1 MPASNLFSVQAA
13 MQALAAEDALF
24 LDTRYDLTDA
34 EFGPRAFAD
43 ARIPGAMFFNQG
55 TDLVGPCTG
64 FNGRHPLPA
73 RADFIL
79 LLEHLGLQPEQ
90 QLIVYDDSGGQFA
103 TRLWWML
110 RWAGFERVAVLDGG
124 WQAWQQA
131 QAPIDRQP
139 ADAHRV
145 AQALADLSKSGE
157 GTQQSAAAQQ
167 SVITQQSV
175 AEKQSGT
182 TQQSAITRQL
192 GTTQQSATMQQGGL
206 PLCTREQILAHYEV
220 GASPLCIIDARSAER
235 YRGEVEPLD
244 PVAGH
249 IPGALNRPTALN
261 LQADGRFKPAE
272 QLLGEFEAL
281 ISGYTPQQVV
291 HQCGSGITACH
302 NLFAMEYVGLT
313 GSALYAGSWSEWVA
327 YDDAPIAVGPKP

>member
-1 MPASNLFSVQAA
+1 
-13 MQALAAEDALF
+13 
-24 LDTRYDLTDA
+24 
-34 EFGPRAFAD
+34 
-43 ARIPGAMFFNQG
+43 
-55 TDLVGPCTG
+55 
-64 FNGRHPLPA
+64 
-73 RADFIL
+73 
-79 LLEHLGLQPEQ
+79 
-90 QLIVYDDSGGQFA
+90 
-103 TRLWWML
+103 ML

-145 AQALADLSKSGE
+145 AQALADLSKGGE
-157 GTQQSAAAQQ
+157 G
-167 SVITQQSV
+167 
-175 AEKQSGT
+175 
-182 TQQSAITRQL
+182 
-192 GTTQQSATMQQGGL
+192 TQQSATMQQGGL

-281 ISGYTPQQVV
+281 ISGR
-291 HQCGSGITACH
+291 
-302 NLFAMEYVGLT
+302 
-313 GSALYAGSWSEWVA
+313 SEEHTSELQSRGHLVCRLLLE
-327 YDDAPIAVGPKP
+327 